1 MHLIGDM
8 PPQKVGLFLA
18 GLNVFVFPSLAE
30 TFGLAAVEAAQAG
43 IPVVA
48 NDLPVLR
55 EVLTVDGEP
64 CALFANA
71 ADTEDFAAK
80 IDMVFRDHQ
89 STARMVA
96 LGRRLAGRY
105 AVSGMVDAYAG
116 LIRQSLGSEANISA
130 GSSPRPTATLRSS
143 QR

>member
-1 MHLIGDM
+1 M

-18 GLNVFVFPSLAE
+18 SLNAFVFPSLAE

-43 IPVVA
+43 VPVVA

-55 EVLTVDGEP
+55 EVLDVDGEP

-71 ADTEDFAAK
+71 ADTDDFAAC
-80 IDMVFRDHQ
+80 IDQVFQDHAA
-89 STARMVA
+89 TARMVV
-96 LGRRLAGRY
+96 LGRRLAARY
-105 AVSGMVDAYAG
+105 SVAGMVDAYAG
-116 LIRQSLGSEANISA
+116 LIGQALGRGGSAPVSRPPQSMALH
-130 GSSPRPTATLRSS
+130 SS